1 MLYLGRNGQLAD
13 HGIPLRAG
21 RTSVINLGGRNL
33 DDASVR
39 ITFSSPLIKVAPF
52 LVTTQEFGEG
62 ISGISFMIT
71 VNPDIT
77 PGDYSV
83 FVNGKNGTISCLIG
97 ALSVE

>member
-1 MLYLGRNGQLAD
+1 MVALT
-13 HGIPLRAG
+13 GIG
-21 RTSVINLGGRNL
+21 L
-33 DDASVR
+33 DIKLKSFTKYISASVK

-62 ISGISFMIT
+62 ISGVSFMIT
-71 VNPDIT
+71 VEPDIT

-83 FVNGKNGTISCLIG
+83 FVNGKNGPISCLIG